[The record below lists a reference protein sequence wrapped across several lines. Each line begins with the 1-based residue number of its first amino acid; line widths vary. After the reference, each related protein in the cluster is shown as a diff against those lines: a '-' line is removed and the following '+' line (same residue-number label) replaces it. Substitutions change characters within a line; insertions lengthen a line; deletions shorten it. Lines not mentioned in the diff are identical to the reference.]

1 MSITLKKLFI
11 NAIINSIL
19 FLFLMISIQNSFKK
33 VKVNLILTD
42 TIQMPLSFVSG
53 IFFISGSI
61 TGSLLTL
68 NFKKNKENL

>member
-1 MSITLKKLFI
+1 MSIPLKKLFVSTI
-11 NAIINSIL
+11 VNSIL

-33 VKVNLILTD
+33 VKVNLIFTE
-42 TIQMPLSFVSG
+42 TIQLPLSFVSG

-68 NFKKNKENL
+68 NLKNKSDS

>member
-1 MSITLKKLFI
+1 MSIPLKKLFVA
-11 NAIINSIL
+11 AIVNSIL

-33 VKVNLILTD
+33 VKVNLILTE
-42 TIQMPLSFVSG
+42 TIQLPLSFVSG

-68 NFKKNKENL
+68 NLKNKSNS